1 MSHFYGSVKGSRHSV
16 SRLGTKNSGYESYC
30 AGWGGGIKVRL
41 WHDPEVGK
49 DHYTVCQVP
58 HHGKGIEREI
68 ARGIV
73 GEEFILIPFNDCEN
87 EVKVALASAYQ
98 DGYADGSDDGYK
110 KATDMWDL

>member
-1 MSHFYGSVKGSRHSV
+1 MSHFYGSVKGNRGEATRGGS
-16 SRLGTKNSGYESYC
+16 KYSGYTSYC
-30 AGWGGGIKVRL
+30 AGWGGGIEVRL

-49 DHYTVCQVP
+49 DHYKVCQVA
-58 HHGKGIEREI
+58 HCGKGIEREI

>member
-1 MSHFYGSVKGSRHSV
+1 MARFYGSVKGSRHSV

-73 GEEFILIPFNDCEN
+73 GEEFILIPFKDCEN
-87 EVKVALASAYQ
+87 EESIYQ
-98 DGYADGSDDGYK
+98 DGYEDGYGD
-110 KATDMWDL
+110 AMGSR

>member
-1 MSHFYGSVKGSRHSV
+1 MAHFYGFVRGDRPKDV
-16 SRLGTKNSGYESYC
+16 SRLGTKNSGYTSYC

-73 GEEFILIPFNDCEN
+73 GESLGSSWVSPRQ
-87 EVKVALASAYQ
+87 ASVL
-98 DGYADGSDDGYK
+98 GS
-110 KATDMWDL
+110 LE